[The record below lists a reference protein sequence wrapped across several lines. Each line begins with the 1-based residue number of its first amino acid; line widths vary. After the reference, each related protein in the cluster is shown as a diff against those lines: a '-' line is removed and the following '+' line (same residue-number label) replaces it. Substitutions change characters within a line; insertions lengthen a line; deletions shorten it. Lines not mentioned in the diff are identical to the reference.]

1 VSRKTVAIIDQKF
14 VVLEF
19 ADLKWIVWTTNVVT
33 SVESL
38 PRLDILFAVLEQ
50 SVHVN
55 VASILG
61 HS

>member
-1 VSRKTVAIIDQKF
+1 MSRKTVAIIDQKF
-14 VVLEF
+14 VVLEL